1 MSTLVIE
8 QDLTVRS
15 VTVTTDTLS
24 VELSDGRGVSVPL
37 TWFPRLL
44 HGAPEE
50 RERWELIG
58 RGSGIH
64 WPDLDED
71 ISLEGL
77 LVGRSSAESQQ
88 SLGRSKRGKNRLANK
103 TLHPT
108 ATRAC
113 RCGQSGK
120 RGRPIGCRRAVPGG
134 CA

>member
-8 QDLTVRS
+8 QDLTVRA
-15 VTVTTDTLS
+15 VTVTADTLS

-37 TWFPRLL
+37 AWFPRLL

-50 RERWELIG
+50 REHWELIG

-77 LVGRSSAESQQ
+77 LAGRSSAESQQ
-88 SLGRSKRGKNRLANK
+88 SLSRWLKAREK
-103 TLHPT
+103 
-108 ATRAC
+108 
-113 RCGQSGK
+113 
-120 RGRPIGCRRAVPGG
+120 
-134 CA
+134 

>member
-15 VTVTTDTLS
+15 VSVTSNTLS

-37 TWFPRLL
+37 GWFPRLI
-44 HGAPEE
+44 HATPEE

-77 LVGRSSAESQQ
+77 LAGRSSAESQQ
-88 SLGRSKRGKNRLANK
+88 SFGRWLKAREK
-103 TLHPT
+103 
-108 ATRAC
+108 
-113 RCGQSGK
+113 
-120 RGRPIGCRRAVPGG
+120 
-134 CA
+134 

>member
-15 VTVTTDTLS
+15 VTVTSDTLS

-37 TWFPRLL
+37 AWFPRLL

-77 LVGRSSAESQQ
+77 LAGRSSAESQQ
-88 SLGRSKRGKNRLANK
+88 SLGRWLKARDK
-103 TLHPT
+103 
-108 ATRAC
+108 
-113 RCGQSGK
+113 
-120 RGRPIGCRRAVPGG
+120 
-134 CA
+134 